1 MPVEHSAVADAI
13 GLGKTTSPLGGL
25 AVTEEPEPNAAAAE
39 LDWLAFRYVAGEAT
53 PDEAR
58 ALEERMT
65 GDQTA
70 REAVARAAT
79 LGLRLASH
87 GSVVEPRRETMF
99 ATPGSRVA
107 HAATWA
113 AIGAAAAVAV
123 MLGTSRLRPPAGEP
137 RPTAPPIAQATS
149 ALAWLQVREIGETT
163 ASVAGELEGVVA
175 EEAPSDEADDSA
187 VVPEWMVEIAGQ
199 SSGKGKP

>member
-1 MPVEHSAVADAI
+1 MA
-13 GLGKTTSPLGGL
+13 
-25 AVTEEPEPNAAAAE
+25 
-39 LDWLAFRYVAGEAT
+39 
-53 PDEAR
+53 
-58 ALEERMT
+58 
-65 GDQTA
+65 GDQGA

-79 LGLRLASH
+79 LGLRVASYGAVSSYGSASSY
-87 GSVVEPRRETMF
+87 GSVVEPRREAMF
-99 ATPGSRVA
+99 ATSGSRVA

-123 MLGTSRLRPPAGEP
+123 MLGTSWLRPPADEP
-137 RPTAPPIAQATS
+137 RPAAPPIAQATS
-149 ALAWLQVREIGETT
+149 ALAWLQAREIGETT

-175 EEAPSDEADDSA
+175 EESPSVDADDSA